1 IRGVADANALLACG
15 VNCSLSTNNVLN
27 PFTPFGDCSLI
38 RIANLYANVAQRG
51 GNEELADCFEMLT
64 HRSARLLRQDDYG
77 ITPGKSA
84 DLVVWNAHSEAEA
97 VATIA
102 RPLYG
107 FKRGRQTFTQTLPEL
122 HRP

>member
-1 IRGVADANALLACG
+1 MRGVADANALPACG

-27 PFTPFGDCSLI
+27 PFTPFGDCSLV

-51 GNEELADCFEMLT
+51 GADELADCFEMLT
-64 HRSARLLRQDDYG
+64 TRSAKLLRREDNG
-77 ITPGKSA
+77 IAIGKPA
-84 DLVVWNAHSEAEA
+84 DFVVWNAASGAEA

-107 FKRGRQTFTQTLPEL
+107 FKRGRQTFSQTLPEL

>member
-1 IRGVADANALLACG
+1 M
-15 VNCSLSTNNVLN
+15 
-27 PFTPFGDCSLI
+27 

-51 GNEELADCFEMLT
+51 GREELADIFEMLT
-64 HRSARLLRQDDYG
+64 HRSARLLRCDDYG
-77 ITPGKSA
+77 IGLGKPA
-84 DLVVWNAHSEAEA
+84 DLVVWNAASGAEA

-107 FKRGRQTFTQTLPEL
+107 YKRGRQTFSQALPEL